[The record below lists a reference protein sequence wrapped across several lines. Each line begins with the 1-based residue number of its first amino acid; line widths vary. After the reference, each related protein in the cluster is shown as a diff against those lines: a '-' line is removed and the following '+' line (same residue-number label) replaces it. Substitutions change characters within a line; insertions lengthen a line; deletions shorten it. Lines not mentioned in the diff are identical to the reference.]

1 MTRMRTYAAWTAAAT
16 ALLATATAATTAFAQ
31 SQEGTA
37 LPSTRGIAWHACA
50 DTDFKNM
57 QCGAMSVPVNWSRP
71 DADRLTL
78 AMVRRPADDKA
89 HRQGTLLLNDGAGGS
104 SIEQLRLAMH
114 AGLPAIGGDMTRKFD
129 LVAVDP
135 RGIGHS
141 SPILC
146 APAPKPAGVSHF
158 PKDQAAYDTLVRHNQ
173 AFAADCLGRNGPLVK
188 HVDLTS
194 TAKDFEAVRIGLGE
208 RQVNWYGIH
217 YSTLLGRTY
226 AKLYP
231 GRLRTMVLDT
241 ALDDTASPLER
252 VRAEA
257 ATAETAFNRFVAW
270 CEASKDCALHGKDVA
285 AEYDALVAGADRD
298 PIPTKGRAHEP
309 LTGEDIREATQDY
322 LNVSFVTWPELANA
336 IVKATEK
343 KDAAD
348 FRKGPDAMDFTHD
361 ADDTLDQ
368 VQVQVPACL
377 DNARPVH
384 SLAQLTSLQEELA
397 RISPH
402 LGGAVRSYK
411 TIAGCL
417 GWPVPA
423 NPVKAGAPV
432 HGAPPA
438 LIVQSTHQALA
449 PRSAGP
455 AMAAQLPGSVVLNRE
470 GDDYSMFLVSRCVQ
484 DATNRYLTTSAL
496 PAPGT
501 TCTD

>member
-1 MTRMRTYAAWTAAAT
+1 MTRTRTYAAWTAAAT
-16 ALLATATAATTAFAQ
+16 ALLATAATTAFAQ
-31 SQEGTA
+31 APEGA
-37 LPSTRGIAWHACA
+37 APQPSASGIAWHACA

-57 QCGAMSVPVNWSRP
+57 QCGAMTVPVDWSHP
-71 DADRLTL
+71 DAGTITL

-146 APAPKPAGVSHF
+146 AEAPKPAGVSHF
-158 PKDQAAYDTLVRHNQ
+158 PKDRAAYDTLVRHNQ
-173 AFAADCLGRNGPLVK
+173 SFAADCLRRNGPLVK

-241 ALDDTASPLER
+241 ALDDTTSPLER
-252 VRAEA
+252 VKAEA

-270 CEASKDCALHGKDVA
+270 CEASKECALHGKDVA
-285 AEYDALVAGADRD
+285 ATYDALVAGADRD

-322 LNVSFVTWPELANA
+322 LNV
-336 IVKATEK
+336 
-343 KDAAD
+343 
-348 FRKGPDAMDFTHD
+348 
-361 ADDTLDQ
+361 
-368 VQVQVPACL
+368 
-377 DNARPVH
+377 
-384 SLAQLTSLQEELA
+384 
-397 RISPH
+397 
-402 LGGAVRSYK
+402 
-411 TIAGCL
+411 
-417 GWPVPA
+417 
-423 NPVKAGAPV
+423 
-432 HGAPPA
+432 
-438 LIVQSTHQALA
+438 
-449 PRSAGP
+449 
-455 AMAAQLPGSVVLNRE
+455 
-470 GDDYSMFLVSRCVQ
+470 
-484 DATNRYLTTSAL
+484 
-496 PAPGT
+496 
-501 TCTD
+501 